1 MKSVR
6 LVMGV
11 AMAACV
17 VWSGCATGANKQA
30 PEPKESKVMYTPPLE
45 DKLVDIPAG
54 PPVLPEYARSQPA
67 KAPTIDPRAKV
78 EDDGTISRAQLDTL
92 LAQGPAWG
100 LAQID
105 VYPVRD
111 GSALRGYAVRR
122 FSQLATQTV
131 ANHLQVGDI
140 ITHLNGVKIERPED
154 YMKAWEQARTV
165 EALRI
170 DYLRGETAQYAA
182 WDVVD

>member
-1 MKSVR
+1 
-6 LVMGV
+6 
-11 AMAACV
+11 
-17 VWSGCATGANKQA
+17 
-30 PEPKESKVMYTPPLE
+30 MYTPPLE

-54 PPVLPEYARSQPA
+54 PPILPEYANAEPVA
-67 KAPTIDPRAKV
+67 NAPEIDPQAKV
-78 EDDGTISRAQLDTL
+78 EDDGTITRAQLDKL

-105 VYPVRD
+105 VYPVRN

-122 FSQLATQTV
+122 FSQLASQTV
-131 ANHLQVGDI
+131 ANHLQVGDV

-154 YMKAWEQARTV
+154 YMRAWEQARTV

-170 DYLRGETAQYAA
+170 DYLRGDTAQYAA